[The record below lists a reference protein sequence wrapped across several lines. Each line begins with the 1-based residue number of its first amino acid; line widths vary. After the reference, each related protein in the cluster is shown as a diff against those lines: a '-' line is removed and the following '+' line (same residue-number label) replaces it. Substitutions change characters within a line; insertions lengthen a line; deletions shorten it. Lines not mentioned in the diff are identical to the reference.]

1 MVTERLSDWLK
12 GLRHRPSRLQAGTRV
27 YAVGDVHG
35 HADKLL
41 RLHDLIRRDLAL
53 QPIARPYLV
62 HLGDLIDRGPDSAG
76 VLAALAQ
83 GSPIEGVPMINLLGN
98 HEAMLLEALDTGDAG
113 AADHWAQ
120 HGGGATLI
128 SWSVPA
134 QAAVGRWSTH
144 IPPAHLLLLRSLVRH
159 WRQDDYLFVH
169 AGIRPGTTLAEQN
182 PDDFLWIRE
191 GFLDWK
197 GVMLPEAPETLIVHG
212 HTIRPRP
219 VIRPNRIGLDTGAGI
234 GGPLSCAVLEG
245 QGVRWLKV

>member
-1 MVTERLSDWLK
+1 M
-12 GLRHRPSRLQAGTRV
+12 
-27 YAVGDVHG
+27 
-35 HADKLL
+35 
-41 RLHDLIRRDLAL
+41 
-53 QPIARPYLV
+53 
-62 HLGDLIDRGPDSAG
+62 
-76 VLAALAQ
+76 
-83 GSPIEGVPMINLLGN
+83 
-98 HEAMLLEALDTGDAG
+98 G
-113 AADHWAQ
+113 AAWRRRH
-120 HGGGATLI
+120 
-128 SWSVPA
+128 
-134 QAAVGRWSTH
+134 
-144 IPPAHLLLLRSLVRH
+144 AHQLERPGPGCRGTVEHAYSPGPLLLLRSLVRH